1 MHTRH
6 VRARARRL
14 PHIYAVEQPRDRVSR
29 AGPNTELW
37 RGATASRTSRVRGH
51 SVSGDAR
58 SAVLASRNSCHEP
71 RSTRIRRRTGPRW
84 QGCRSHGTVLVDGD
98 DHVHRH
104 GEVGTRGLRHRISC
118 GDAAGARDR
127 RCRMRARRTA
137 GLLVC
142 CLMTRR
148 VGVLLVMACK
158 VFYPSLSCVL
168 RALRKP
174 TQFPHAPWPGACGF
188 RPGSQGS
195 RDARAGEG

>member
-1 MHTRH
+1 MHTRYVH
-6 VRARARRL
+6 AVARRL
-14 PHIYAVEQPRDRVSR
+14 PHVQAVEQPRHRLSGAV
-29 AGPNTELW
+29 PNTVLW

-71 RSTRIRRRTGPRW
+71 RLTRTRRRTAPRR

-118 GDAAGARDR
+118 GDAAGARDS
-127 RCRMRARRTA
+127 RCRMRARRAA
-137 GLLVC
+137 GLLAC

-148 VGVLLVMACK
+148 VGVLLVMTWRWFYE
-158 VFYPSLSCVL
+158 VFS
-168 RALRKP
+168 
-174 TQFPHAPWPGACGF
+174 
-188 RPGSQGS
+188 
-195 RDARAGEG
+195 

>member
-6 VRARARRL
+6 ARAGARRL
-14 PHIYAVEQPRDRVSR
+14 PHLQAVPQPRDRVSR
-29 AGPNTELW
+29 AVPNTVLR
-37 RGATASRTSRVRGH
+37 RGAAAARTSRVRGR
-51 SVSGDAR
+51 SVIGDVQ
-58 SAVLASRNSCHEP
+58 SVVLASRTSCHEP
-71 RSTRIRRRTGPRW
+71 RLTRTRRRTAPRR

-127 RCRMRARRTA
+127 RCRMRARRAA
-137 GLLVC
+137 GLLAC

-148 VGVLLVMACK
+148 VGVLLVMTCK

>member
-98 DHVHRH
+98 DHVDRH

-118 GDAAGARDR
+118 GDAAGARDS
-127 RCRMRARRTA
+127 RCRMRAQRAA
-137 GLLVC
+137 GFLAC

-148 VGVLLVMACK
+148 VGVLPVMTWTWFCFMRGWTAR
-158 VFYPSLSCVL
+158 VL
-168 RALRKP
+168 LKP
-174 TQFPHAPWPGACGF
+174 TRFLHAPSPGACRF
-188 RPGSQGS
+188 RPDS
-195 RDARAGEG
+195 